1 MKTIGPAAIVS
12 EIRDE
17 SGKVRTVC
25 NFSTLQIDP
34 RIASALRDAFDHVFG
49 HNSVETRRQAWRCI
63 RKFSLCIRK
72 CNQHQSVPFSKDILR
87 VFRDWL
93 VEQNLKGATSQSH
106 FNAVKSIVLW
116 LSRNVT
122 GIVSTDLIENVP
134 SFPRDDLTK
143 SVFLDEE
150 IIKKILAAAYKEINE
165 VSIRI
170 EFGRRLLRGEYI
182 DAREQELADLL
193 TELLSL
199 DVNRLFPTQQLI
211 LRTGR
216 NLIARVQNAGGIRNL
231 SKTLYLGPNDIFLF
245 YLVIVVQC
253 SGNPMA
259 ILSLKR
265 DCLRFHPLRSDRE
278 FVVWSKPRAKR
289 EQKADFSNSRPH
301 SAPNVIRSL
310 LAQTEELVPFAVQA
324 DRKMLFL
331 AYTNQGVRVPC
342 FQLFHMMLAAFIE
355 RNNLPNF
362 DFKQLR
368 KSGGLLHHQ
377 AGGNILFAKER
388 LGHVSTSTTRRYTE
402 QNLFREQNDRLI
414 LKFQGEFVRTALQDT
429 QIGDGEDGPADL
441 CRKIAA
447 SIGPDRI
454 LLNTP
459 VRSINVGD
467 GHVDVEAKST
477 YGRYRAVLCAV
488 PPPAVRKIQFSPP
501 RSTSR
506 ERLLQAL
513 PMGRVIKIQ
522 VVYQRPYWRERG
534 FSGQVM
540 SNSYPLSYTIDN
552 SPADGQRGVLA
563 AFVCTSKAKQFMDAR
578 TDRRAIVAAAINQM
592 FGCNFPAPE
601 EVLVEDWAANEWIGG
616 SYGAYFPPGVMTRM
630 GELLR
635 EQEPPIYWCGAE
647 YGQAHP
653 CQIEGALDSGL
664 RSARSIAAALAQG

>member
-1 MKTIGPAAIVS
+1 MTVSQRKADVCVIGAGVAGLIAADALLAAGLNVDVFEAQAAVGGRVKDIVRANTVVLELGANWFSSQQPLIKAQIDRFGLETMVTHNDGDHLIWWDGKRTSFRGAIPSLGLLKKSDIIQGMIRFDKAMVKLKNKDPWSDTLLGYDHLSFGQWIDSTLYSRMGREFFHMVS
-12 EIRDE
+12 EM
-17 SGKVRTVC
+17 
-25 NFSTLQIDP
+25 
-34 RIASALRDAFDHVFG
+34 VFG
-49 HNSVETRRQAWRCI
+49 VESHMVSLLYVLYYSSRSV
-63 RKFSLCIRK
+63 SLSSLI
-72 CNQHQSVPFSKDILR
+72 SV
-87 VFRDWL
+87 V
-93 VEQNLKGATSQSH
+93 QGH
-106 FNAVKSIVLW
+106 
-116 LSRNVT
+116 
-122 GIVSTDLIENVP
+122 
-134 SFPRDDLTK
+134 
-143 SVFLDEE
+143 
-150 IIKKILAAAYKEINE
+150 
-165 VSIRI
+165 
-170 EFGRRLLRGEYI
+170 
-182 DAREQELADLL
+182 QEL
-193 TELLSL
+193 
-199 DVNRLFPTQQLI
+199 
-211 LRTGR
+211 
-216 NLIARVQNAGGIRNL
+216 
-231 SKTLYLGPNDIFLF
+231 
-245 YLVIVVQC
+245 
-253 SGNPMA
+253 
-259 ILSLKR
+259 
-265 DCLRFHPLRSDRE
+265 RFKH
-278 FVVWSKPRAKR
+278 
-289 EQKADFSNSRPH
+289 
-301 SAPNVIRSL
+301 
-310 LAQTEELVPFAVQA
+310 
-324 DRKMLFL
+324 
-331 AYTNQGVRVPC
+331 
-342 FQLFHMMLAAFIE
+342 
-355 RNNLPNF
+355 
-362 DFKQLR
+362 
-368 KSGGLLHHQ
+368 
-377 AGGNILFAKER
+377 
-388 LGHVSTSTTRRYTE
+388 
-402 QNLFREQNDRLI
+402 
-414 LKFQGEFVRTALQDT
+414 
-429 QIGDGEDGPADL
+429 GPADL

-563 AFVCTSKAKQFMDAR
+563 AFVCTSKAKQFMDAS